1 MTIAGGAQKLKK
13 DAHDLGISADEKVR
27 SDRATAGSFGGCPS
41 AGCNMATAQAAA
53 ALATRGMSNPNLAF
67 NARNPDTLRLGAEIG
82 LAVMGQV
89 Q

>member
-1 MTIAGGAQKLKK
+1 
-13 DAHDLGISADEKVR
+13 
-27 SDRATAGSFGGCPS
+27 
-41 AGCNMATAQAAA
+41 MATAQAAA
-53 ALATRGMSNPNLAF
+53 ALATRAVSNPNLAF